1 MDRFQE
7 PACHFTSVDVGSLV
21 FKRNAERLWNLFLF
35 LFVVLNGIVVANV
48 SEIMVTITTLRLS
61 SLCLGSVMS
70 LGSLQ
75 SRKKG
80 LKTRVVSTYQM
91 GNKSQPVHYV
101 STGGKLQ

>member
-7 PACHFTSVDVGSLV
+7 PACHFTSVDVGSLI

-75 SRKKG
+75 SRKKE

-91 GNKSQPVHYV
+91 ENKSQPVHYV